1 VTYYRS
7 IEGCYRQPSRVRA
20 RDIAKLLTRAER
32 LALEEHL
39 AVAPDAHPIVPETRG
54 VRKARWGRGHI
65 GKSGGIRVI
74 YYHLVSRNAIY
85 MPTAC
90 AKTKQSNI
98 SSAERKIL
106 KRLVEQIKRAQG
118 SDTNGEIN

>member
-1 VTYYRS
+1 MGLLKAAIVSLPAY
-7 IEGCYRQPSRVRA
+7 E

-39 AVAPDAHPIVPETRG
+39 AAAPEAHPIIRETRG
-54 VRKARWGRGHI
+54 VRKARWGRGNV

-85 MPTAC
+85 MLTAY
-90 AKTKQSNI
+90 AKTKQSDI

-106 KRLVEQIKRAQG
+106 KRLVEQIKKVQG